1 MKLLVINGPNL
12 NMLGIREPDHYG
24 RETYADLVK
33 KIQNHC
39 AEKGIAVTLYQ
50 SNHEGDLVDKIQE
63 AYGTAD
69 GIVINPGAY
78 THTSIAILDAVKSV
92 NIPTV
97 EVHISK
103 VEEREDFR
111 QISYIR
117 LACVKTITGH
127 GTSGYLEAIDFFA
140 EEYGHDSDL
149 SAL

>member
-1 MKLLVINGPNL
+1 MKILVINGPNL

-24 RETYADLVK
+24 KETYSDLVS
-33 KIQNHC
+33 KIKGYC
-39 AEKGIAVTLYQ
+39 SEKDIYCECYQ
-50 SNHEGDLVDKIQE
+50 SNHEGCLVDKIQE
-63 AYGTAD
+63 AYGTFD

-92 NIPTV
+92 MLPTV

-117 LACVKTITGH
+117 LACVKTITGL
-127 GTSGYLEAIDFFA
+127 GTDGYLRAIDFL
-140 EEYGHDSDL
+140 EEVIK
-149 SAL
+149 